1 MKDLIKPDTKTQIQK
16 PSMTAAGIATQAL
29 PGAAALA
36 STLQIPATIAAVA
49 AAGVTG
55 PAILAI
61 AAAITA
67 CSAVGA
73 FFATKGA
80 IEMTKKFAEQ
90 ANQNQTE
97 SAPSIEPLKSAS
109 PVVEKIQ
116 ESALPLVAS
125 RESDPQKISQRV
137 TPPPSP
143 RSTNSERSNSGQSLG
158 R

>member
-1 MKDLIKPDTKTQIQK
+1 MKDLIKPDTKTQIQN

-49 AAGVTG
+49 ALGVAG
-55 PAILAI
+55 PAILPI

-80 IEMTKKFAEQ
+80 IAVTKEVA
-90 ANQNQTE
+90 ARLSPNQTE

-109 PVVEKIQ
+109 PVVEITKDDKSLVVSSKSDSQ
-116 ESALPLVAS
+116 EAS
-125 RESDPQKISQRV
+125 GGLKPNP
-137 TPPPSP
+137 TPPSSP
-143 RSTNSERSNSGQSLG
+143 STNTVGSLG
-158 R
+158 L